1 MRIATTIVAACIA
14 FAGMYRAAVADV
26 GPATVQSAPQIVLP
40 DDGDEYSKLVARAA
54 AQDRSVDFRALR
66 FAWLKSAARKRHKTS
81 EMDMRNAVTTA
92 LDAGDF
98 QAARAASVKLLSEMY
113 SSPFGHAFLR
123 GACTRLHDDACAA
136 QEKFVTLGMVKS
148 IMDSGD
154 GKTCST
160 GWQVASVSEEY
171 FILFAVLGGKP
182 GRQSLVDGPPPCDV
196 LDITDENGKPQTVNF
211 RIDAVREDELSMFK
225 Q

>member
-1 MRIATTIVAACIA
+1 
-14 FAGMYRAAVADV
+14 
-26 GPATVQSAPQIVLP
+26 
-40 DDGDEYSKLVARAA
+40 
-54 AQDRSVDFRALR
+54 
-66 FAWLKSAARKRHKTS
+66 
-81 EMDMRNAVTTA
+81 MDLRNAVTTA

-98 QAARAASVKLLSEMY
+98 QAARAASVKLISEMY
-113 SSPFGHAFLR
+113 ASPFGHAYLR
-123 GACTRLHDDACAA
+123 EVCTRLHDDACAA
-136 QEKFVTLGMVKS
+136 QEKFVTLGMVES
-148 IMDSGD
+148 ITDSGD

-196 LDITDENGKPQTVNF
+196 LDITGEDGKPQTINF